1 MSRILRRPMF
11 KMGGSTNSG
20 IMTGLVD
27 RKGYADD
34 TGIKSR
40 VVAKS
45 ARDYISEFNPLLQ
58 EFTPKTQLPLGAVG
72 AALVSGTP
80 MKDALISG
88 YTDFTKRDDARTAG
102 IQKGGV
108 QLGLS
113 QAIKDMTPGKMSQ
126 IALKAKEAFGKKV
139 INPTTGKPFASYN
152 EAYTFYSMSASDPGR
167 RSIPGDV
174 EKSKQNFIALGTY
187 GDNEEYAERHAIANT
202 IVKKAVPQD
211 ENYTGRK
218 IKIKDGKYKTQGE
231 IPGIY
236 VDIKGNK
243 IIEINP
249 DGTTEERPELTAILK
264 SYR

>member
-27 RKGYADD
+27 RKGYAED

-58 EFTPKTQLPLGAVG
+58 EFTPKTRLPLGAVG

-102 IQKGGV
+102 IQKGAV
-108 QLGLS
+108 QLGLG
-113 QAIKDMTPGKMSQ
+113 QALKDMTPSTNVLKNRKTAIVNIKAQGLSLTEENIIKETARLNKLDEVGKAPNIQ
-126 IALKAKEAFGKKV
+126 REIFGREKELRTIDGLPQEQAKRLANFEYVVGPKLQQNLNAQKIEKT
-139 INPTTGKPFASYN
+139 IQ
-152 EAYTFYSMSASDPGR
+152 GR
-167 RSIPGDV
+167 
-174 EKSKQNFIALGTY
+174 
-187 GDNEEYAERHAIANT
+187 
-202 IVKKAVPQD
+202 
-211 ENYTGRK
+211 
-218 IKIKDGKYKTQGE
+218 IKFKDGQYVTRNKA
-231 IPGIY
+231 PGIY
-236 VDIKGNK
+236 FEPKTGNIVEITNELEVIENPPDI
-243 IIEINP
+243 
-249 DGTTEERPELTAILK
+249 LALL
-264 SYR
+264 

>member
-27 RKGYADD
+27 RKGYAED

-80 MKDALISG
+80 IKDALISG
-88 YTDFTKRDDARTAG
+88 YQDFTTRDDARTAG
-102 IQKGGV
+102 IQKGAV

-113 QAIKDMTPGKMSQ
+113 QALKDAAPSKQSVLAAEKKARYLLPPDATADQIRAKTAEIIRNEMTGSTYSPQ
-126 IALKAKEAFGKKV
+126 ANLQRAI
-139 INPTTGKPFASYN
+139 ASYRAQYGEGSKAFN
-152 EAYTFYSMSASDPGR
+152 HAAFDVKVAPELRAAGKNP
-167 RSIPGDV
+167 RS
-174 EKSKQNFIALGTY
+174 S
-187 GDNEEYAERHAIANT
+187 
-202 IVKKAVPQD
+202 
-211 ENYTGRK
+211 
-218 IKIKDGKYKTQGE
+218 IKFKDGKYKTKNKS
-231 IPGIY
+231 PGVYID
-236 VDIKGNK
+236 VENGKVIEFDGNIAK
-243 IIEINP
+243 EL
-249 DGTTEERPELTAILK
+249 PEYSAML
-264 SYR
+264 R

>member
-58 EFTPKTQLPLGAVG
+58 EFTPKTRLPLGAVG

-102 IQKGGV
+102 IQKGAV

-113 QAIKDMTPGKMSQ
+113 QALKDMTPGKLLAAEREAKLMLPETATPAE
-126 IALKAKEAFGKKV
+126 IRAKAAELLEMKY
-139 INPTTGKPFASYN
+139 TG
-152 EAYTFYSMSASDPGR
+152 
-167 RSIPGDV
+167 V
-174 EKSKQNFIALGTY
+174 TY
-187 GDNEEYAERHAIANT
+187 GDKANFRRAYEDNKKTVGRGYRALNLTIFEEIISPQLRKN
-202 IVKKAVPQD
+202 KKIPKD
-211 ENYTGRK
+211 R
-218 IKIKDGKYKTQGE
+218 ISIKDGKYITRGKA
-231 IPGIY
+231 PGVY
-236 VDIKGNK
+236 VDVENGKVV
-243 IIEINP
+243 EITN
-249 DGTTEERPELTAILK
+249 ELEAVVLDQ
-264 SYR
+264 YDDFFRQNYL

>member
-27 RKGYADD
+27 RKGYNGGTKAGAVGQS
-34 TGIKSR
+34 TR
-40 VVAKS
+40 E
-45 ARDYISEFNPLLQ
+45 YISEFTPILE
-58 EFTPKTQLPLGAVG
+58 EFTPNTRLPLGAVG

-102 IQKGGV
+102 IQKGAV
-108 QLGLS
+108 QLGLG
-113 QAIKDMTPGKMSQ
+113 QALKDMTPSDKRSQ
-126 IALKAKEAFGKKV
+126 IDLKAREAFGNPNI
-139 INPTTGKPFASYN
+139 INPKTGKPFTSYG
-152 EAYTFYSMSASDPGR
+152 EAYTYFSMSAADPGR
-167 RSIPGDV
+167 TSIAGAI
-174 EKSKQNFIALGTY
+174 ERSKQNFLASNEY
-187 GDNEEYAERHAIANT
+187 GSNEVYAERHAIANT
-202 IVKKAVPQD
+202 IVKAAISKD